1 MGVYTTLGQFVEF
14 GRSILKPNF
23 CWEFYYNLKIFDGFI
38 VGWTNQNI
46 NYLGSLSVEVNF
58 SLMIE
63 NKYKEL

>member
-46 NYLGSLSVEVNF
+46 NYLRR
-58 SLMIE
+58 I
-63 NKYKEL
+63 

>member
-23 CWEFYYNLKIFDGFI
+23 CWEFYYNLKNFDGFI

-46 NYLGSLSVEVNF
+46 NYLGSLSVEVIIY
-58 SLMIE
+58 L
-63 NKYKEL
+63 